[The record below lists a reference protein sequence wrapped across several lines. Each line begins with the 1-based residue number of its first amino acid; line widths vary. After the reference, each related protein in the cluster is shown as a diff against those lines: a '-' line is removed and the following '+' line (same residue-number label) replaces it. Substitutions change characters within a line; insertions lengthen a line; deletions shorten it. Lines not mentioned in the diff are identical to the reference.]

1 METLLEIRDLSV
13 TFQDVEG
20 TRAAR
25 HVNLQLKKGELA
37 ALVGES
43 GSGKTVLCKTI
54 LQLLGKKT
62 RVESGQILYRD
73 SNILEYTEKQMQ
85 KFRGKEISMVFQDPY
100 LSLNPTISIGKQ
112 IMETILLHEKIS
124 KTVFPVSP
132 PVFRGD
138 AAEGGHRHSPCL
150 QSGPFAGGRAYHCA
164 GRGYSAADYGA
175 FGKDK
180 KRDRSCHFIH
190 HP

>member
-54 LQLLGKKT
+54 LQLLGK
-62 RVESGQILYRD
+62 R
-73 SNILEYTEKQMQ
+73 
-85 KFRGKEISMVFQDPY
+85 
-100 LSLNPTISIGKQ
+100 
-112 IMETILLHEKIS
+112 
-124 KTVFPVSP
+124 PV
-132 PVFRGD
+132 
-138 AAEGGHRHSPCL
+138 
-150 QSGPFAGGRAYHCA
+150 
-164 GRGYSAADYGA
+164 
-175 FGKDK
+175 
-180 KRDRSCHFIH
+180 
-190 HP
+190 